1 MQQTFEATIDIL
13 FNPIQATIL
22 SQEIPK
28 VFLPASTVLKT
39 ILHIQKS
46 AYTFIVLSLTSTPV
60 LFGILTCSSVK

>member
-28 VFLPASTVLKT
+28 VFFTCEHSFKDNFTHSEV
-39 ILHIQKS
+39 
-46 AYTFIVLSLTSTPV
+46 SLYLYRIITYQHA
-60 LFGILTCSSVK
+60 CSIRNNYV